1 MRGDECH
8 LLIAS
13 SLVGTFDH
21 TNVSGFRG
29 FERASVRCG
38 PSDAS
43 LSIVA
48 AADTNGDRYVN
59 ANDYDQ
65 FADLFDARSLLGDW
79 NGNGIVTFEDFASF
93 VEAFMHG

>member
-1 MRGDECH
+1 MRGDEFH
-8 LLIAS
+8 LLIPS

-21 TNVSGFRG
+21 TNVGGFRG

-48 AADTNGDRYVN
+48 AADTNGDSYVK

-65 FADLFDARSLLGDW
+65 FADRFDARSLLGDW